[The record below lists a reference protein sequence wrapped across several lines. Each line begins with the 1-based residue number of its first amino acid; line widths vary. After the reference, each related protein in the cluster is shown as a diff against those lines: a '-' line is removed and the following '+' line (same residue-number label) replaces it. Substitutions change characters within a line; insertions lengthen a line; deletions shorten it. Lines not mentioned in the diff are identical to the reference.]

1 MSGGDGLPPFAER
14 SDPGDRRDRG
24 ARTLDERDLAA
35 LAAAIE
41 DAAIAQRDFSHARHL
56 LLALHYVRSHGPE
69 GALAR
74 MRSALQAFNARHPP
88 TYGYHETITAAWLT
102 LVAGH
107 AAEHGGAAVHDL
119 AEGLLDRYRSSKALF
134 AHYSRARLL
143 SDDARAAFVAPDLA
157 PLPAPGDGVRI
168 RLATEADLVAIE
180 EIYAFYVER
189 STCTFATTVPTPA
202 ERRAWLAAH
211 GPLHPATVAV
221 EGDGAGAVVGWGS
234 LSQWNPREAYARSVE
249 NSVYVRDGLQRRGLG
264 RRILAD
270 LVSRAISL
278 GHRTIIAQIA
288 GDQAASVALH
298 RALGFEDA
306 GLLRDVGHKF
316 DRWLDVI
323 LMQRAIP
330 YSASD
335 GQAP

>member
-1 MSGGDGLPPFAER
+1 MSGADGLPPF
-14 SDPGDRRDRG
+14 DDRG
-24 ARTLDERDLAA
+24 ERRERQIEERDLAA
-35 LAAAIE
+35 LAAAVE

-56 LLALHYVRSHGPE
+56 LLALHYVRAHGPE

-88 TYGYHETITAAWLT
+88 SNGYHETITVAWLT
-102 LVAGH
+102 LVARH
-107 AAEHGGAAVHDL
+107 AAEHRGAAVHEL
-119 AEGLLDRYRSSKALF
+119 AEGLLDRHRSSKALF

-157 PLPAPGDGVRI
+157 PLPAPGDGVLI
-168 RLATEADLVAIE
+168 RLATEADLSAIE

-221 EGDGAGAVVGWGS
+221 EGDGTVVGWGS
-234 LSQWNPREAYARSVE
+234 LSLWNPREAYARSVE
-249 NSVYVRDGLQRRGLG
+249 NSVYVRDGLHRRGLG
-264 RRILAD
+264 RRLLAD

-330 YSASD
+330 YPASD
-335 GQAP
+335 GQQP

>member
-1 MSGGDGLPPFAER
+1 MSGADGLPPF
-14 SDPGDRRDRG
+14 DDRG
-24 ARTLDERDLAA
+24 ERRERRERQIEEGDLAA

-56 LLALHYVRSHGPE
+56 LLALHYVRAHGPE

-88 TYGYHETITAAWLT
+88 SNGYHETITVAWLT
-102 LVAGH
+102 LVARH
-107 AAEHGGAAVHDL
+107 AAEHRGAAVHEL
-119 AEGLLDRYRSSKALF
+119 AEGLLDRHRSSKALF

-157 PLPAPGDGVRI
+157 PLPAPGDGVLI
-168 RLATEADLVAIE
+168 RLATEADLSAIE

-221 EGDGAGAVVGWGS
+221 EGDGTVVGWGS
-234 LSQWNPREAYARSVE
+234 LSLWNPREAYARSVE
-249 NSVYVRDGLQRRGLG
+249 NSVYVRDGLHRRGLG
-264 RRILAD
+264 RRLLAD

-330 YSASD
+330 YPASD
-335 GQAP
+335 GQQP

>member
-1 MSGGDGLPPFAER
+1 MSGADGLPPF
-14 SDPGDRRDRG
+14 GDRRDR
-24 ARTLDERDLAA
+24 RERQIDERDLAA
-35 LAAAIE
+35 LAAAVE
-41 DAAIAQRDFSHARHL
+41 DAAFPQRDFSHARHL
-56 LLALHYVRSHGPE
+56 LLALHYVRAHGPE

-88 TYGYHETITAAWLT
+88 SNGYHETITVAWLT
-102 LVAGH
+102 LVARH
-107 AAEHGGAAVHDL
+107 AAEHRGAAVHEL
-119 AEGLLDRYRSSKALF
+119 AEGLLDRHRSSKALF

-168 RLATEADLVAIE
+168 RLATEADLSAIE

-221 EGDGAGAVVGWGS
+221 EGDGTVVGWGS
-234 LSQWNPREAYARSVE
+234 LSLWNPREAYARSVE
-249 NSVYVRDGLQRRGLG
+249 NSVYVRDGLHRRGLG
-264 RRILAD
+264 RRLLAD

-330 YSASD
+330 YPASD
-335 GQAP
+335 GQQP

>member
-1 MSGGDGLPPFAER
+1 MSGADGLPPF
-14 SDPGDRRDRG
+14 GDRGERRE
-24 ARTLDERDLAA
+24 RRERQIDERDLAA

-56 LLALHYVRSHGPE
+56 LLALHYVRAHGPE

-88 TYGYHETITAAWLT
+88 TNGYHETITVAWLT
-102 LVAGH
+102 LVARH

-119 AEGLLDRYRSSKALF
+119 AEGLLDRHRSSKALF

-168 RLATEADLVAIE
+168 RLATEADLAAIE
-180 EIYAFYVER
+180 DIYAFYVER

-211 GPLHPATVAV
+211 GPLHPAIVAV
-221 EGDGAGAVVGWGS
+221 EGDGTVVGWGS
-234 LSQWNPREAYARSVE
+234 LSLWNPREAYARSVE
-249 NSVYVRDGLQRRGLG
+249 NSVYVRDGLHRRGLG

-330 YSASD
+330 YPASD
-335 GQAP
+335 SQQP

>member
-1 MSGGDGLPPFAER
+1 MSADGLPPFADR
-14 SDPGDRRDRG
+14 SDPGDRRDHPI
-24 ARTLDERDLAA
+24 DERDLAA
-35 LAAAIE
+35 LAAAIQ
-41 DAAIAQRDFSHARHL
+41 DAAIPQRDFSHARHL
-56 LLALHYVRSHGPE
+56 LLALHYVRAHGAE

-88 TYGYHETITAAWLT
+88 TYGYHETITAAWTT
-102 LVAGH
+102 LVARH
-107 AAEHGGAAVHDL
+107 AAEHGGAAVHEL

-168 RLATEADLVAIE
+168 RLATEVDLAAIE

-189 STCTFATTVPTPA
+189 STCTFATTIPTRA

-221 EGDGAGAVVGWGS
+221 EGDGAVVGWGS
-234 LSQWNPREAYARSVE
+234 LSLWNPREAYARSVE
-249 NSVYVRDGLQRRGLG
+249 NSVYVRDGLHRRGLG
-264 RRILAD
+264 RRILTD

-323 LMQRAIP
+323 LMQRALP
-330 YSASD
+330 HPARD
-335 GQAP
+335 GQHP

>member
-1 MSGGDGLPPFAER
+1 MSGADGLPPF
-14 SDPGDRRDRG
+14 GDRGERREH
-24 ARTLDERDLAA
+24 RERQIDERDLAA

-41 DAAIAQRDFSHARHL
+41 DAAIEQRDFSHARHL
-56 LLALHYVRSHGPE
+56 LLALHYVRAHGPE
-69 GALAR
+69 GAIAR

-88 TYGYHETITAAWLT
+88 TNGYHETITVAWLT
-102 LVAGH
+102 LVARH
-107 AAEHGGAAVHDL
+107 AAEHRGAAVHDL
-119 AEGLLDRYRSSKALF
+119 AEGLLDRHRSSKALF

-168 RLATEADLVAIE
+168 RLATEADLAAIE

-211 GPLHPATVAV
+211 GPQHPATVAV
-221 EGDGAGAVVGWGS
+221 EGDGAVVGWGS
-234 LSQWNPREAYARSVE
+234 LSLWNPREAYARSVE
-249 NSVYVRDGLQRRGLG
+249 NSVYVRDGLHRRGLG
-264 RRILAD
+264 RRLLAD

-335 GQAP
+335 SQQP

>member
-1 MSGGDGLPPFAER
+1 MSGGAGLPPF
-14 SDPGDRRDRG
+14 GDRRI
-24 ARTLDERDLAA
+24 DERDLAA
-35 LAAAIE
+35 LAAAVE
-41 DAAIAQRDFSHARHL
+41 DAAFPQAEFSHARHL
-56 LLALHYVRSHGPE
+56 LLALHYVRAHGPD

-74 MRSALQAFNARHPP
+74 MRAALQAFNARHPP
-88 TYGYHETITAAWLT
+88 SYGYHETITVSWIA
-102 LVAGH
+102 LVAHH
-107 AAEHGGAAVHDL
+107 AAEHPDAAAHDL

-157 PLPAPGDGVRI
+157 PLPTPDDGVRI
-168 RLATEADLVAIE
+168 RLATEADLAAIE

-221 EGDGAGAVVGWGS
+221 EGDGAGTVVGWGS
-234 LSQWNPREAYARSVE
+234 LSLWNPREAYARSVE
-249 NSVYVRDGLQRRGLG
+249 NSVYVRDGLHRRGLG

-306 GLLRDVGHKF
+306 GLLRDVGYKF

-323 LMQRAIP
+323 LMQRALP
-330 YSASD
+330 SPAD
-335 GQAP
+335 AGQLA

>member
-1 MSGGDGLPPFAER
+1 MSGADGLPPF
-14 SDPGDRRDRG
+14 GDRGERR
-24 ARTLDERDLAA
+24 ARRERQIDERDLAA

-41 DAAIAQRDFSHARHL
+41 DAAIEQRDFSHARHL
-56 LLALHYVRSHGPE
+56 LLALHYVRAHGPE

-88 TYGYHETITAAWLT
+88 TNGYHETITVAWLT
-102 LVAGH
+102 LVARH
-107 AAEHGGAAVHDL
+107 AADHGGAAVHEL
-119 AEGLLDRYRSSKALF
+119 AEGLLDRHRSSKALF

-168 RLATEADLVAIE
+168 RLATEADLAAIE

-221 EGDGAGAVVGWGS
+221 EGDGTVVGWGS

-249 NSVYVRDGLQRRGLG
+249 NSVYVRDGLHRRGLG

-306 GLLRDVGHKF
+306 GVLRDVGYKF

-330 YSASD
+330 YQASD
-335 GQAP
+335 DQQP

>member
-1 MSGGDGLPPFAER
+1 MSGADGLPPF
-14 SDPGDRRDRG
+14 GDRGERR
-24 ARTLDERDLAA
+24 ARRERRERRERQIDERDLAA

-41 DAAIAQRDFSHARHL
+41 DAAIEQRDFSHARHL
-56 LLALHYVRSHGPE
+56 LLALHYVRAHGPE

-88 TYGYHETITAAWLT
+88 MNGYHETITVAWLT
-102 LVAGH
+102 LVARH
-107 AAEHGGAAVHDL
+107 AAEHRGAAVHEL
-119 AEGLLDRYRSSKALF
+119 AEGLLDRHRSSKALF

-157 PLPAPGDGVRI
+157 PLPAPGDGVLI
-168 RLATEADLVAIE
+168 RLATEADLSAIE

-221 EGDGAGAVVGWGS
+221 EGDGTVVGWGS
-234 LSQWNPREAYARSVE
+234 LSLWNPREAYARSVE
-249 NSVYVRDGLQRRGLG
+249 NSVYVRDGLHRRGLG

-330 YSASD
+330 
-335 GQAP
+335 

>member
-1 MSGGDGLPPFAER
+1 MSGAGGLPPF
-14 SDPGDRRDRG
+14 GDRGERRE
-24 ARTLDERDLAA
+24 RRIDERDLAA

-41 DAAIAQRDFSHARHL
+41 GAAIAQRDFSHARHL
-56 LLALHYVRSHGPE
+56 LLALHYVRAHGPE

-74 MRSALQAFNARHPP
+74 MRAALQAFNARHPP
-88 TYGYHETITAAWLT
+88 TNGYHETITVAWLT
-102 LVAGH
+102 LVARH
-107 AAEHGGAAVHDL
+107 AAEHPGAAVHDL

-143 SDDARAAFVAPDLA
+143 SDDARAAFIAPDLA

-168 RLATEADLVAIE
+168 RLATEADLAAIE

-211 GPLHPATVAV
+211 GPQHPATVAV
-221 EGDGAGAVVGWGS
+221 EGDRAGAGAVVGWGS
-234 LSQWNPREAYARSVE
+234 LSLWNPREAYARSVE
-249 NSVYVRDGLQRRGLG
+249 NSVYVRDGLHRRGLG

-330 YSASD
+330 HPASD
-335 GQAP
+335 GQQP